1 MKQIILLL
9 RSSAFLRHNLIFFV
23 GSVATGALNYLY
35 YPVLGR
41 LLEPTAFGEVQALVS
56 LFLQLSIFLT
66 VLGLVTVNVVANYE
80 NKKQRNQ
87 VVFEFE
93 KLALLVSLVVLA
105 VVAVF
110 SNQLRRFLQFETT
123 WPFIILMMSI
133 VASVPFMFRS
143 SFLRGQQKFGVASL
157 ATLLGAGGKLL
168 LSALLVAI
176 GWGTAGAIG
185 GIAVAQVIA
194 SAYAAWYAAKYGLR
208 RLPESKRLALPNM
221 RVLLP
226 ELKYG
231 LLVLTG
237 SLIVTLQYSI
247 DIIVVKHYFDAHEA
261 GLYAGISSVARIIFF
276 LTASISLVLLPSI
289 KLRQS
294 AKQNQQLL
302 VKSIALL
309 VLVGVPVLLV
319 FMAAPKFVVGLLMG
333 HGYSV
338 YAAILPKLSLA
349 IFIISLMNLFVS
361 YYIAL
366 RRYAIAFV
374 VIIGAV
380 VTYTLMAGH
389 HSSLGAVVDS
399 LLFGSITM
407 MGLLG
412 VWVGSS
418 KLRGF
423 NGE

>member
-9 RSSAFLRHNLIFFV
+9 RSSAFLRHNLIFFI

-80 NKKQRNQ
+80 DKKQRNQ

-93 KLALLVSLVVLA
+93 KLALLVSLIVLA

-168 LSALLVAI
+168 LSALLVTI

-261 GLYAGISSVARIIFF
+261 GLYAGISSVARILFF

-294 AKQNQQLL
+294 AKHNQQLL
-302 VKSIALL
+302 LKSIALL
-309 VLVGVPVLLV
+309 LLVGVPVLLL

-333 HGYSV
+333 HGYNV

-349 IFIISLMNLFVS
+349 IFVISLMNLFVS

-418 KLRGF
+418 KIRGF